1 MFHRYKVAA
10 QDALAR
16 AANMKGVSAGAE
28 DIINQRAQD
37 GKQNL
42 QEADSSSF
50 FRRMLFN
57 VFRSYGDTPMD
68 KKPPQ
73 YSRKGLRTRDINEY
87 LTSAQKKMQKYRHN
101 DAVDKEDTFDGSWSG
116 YKQYAEL
123 KSLRGG
129 KA

>member
-1 MFHRYKVAA
+1 
-10 QDALAR
+10 
-16 AANMKGVSAGAE
+16 MKGVSAGVE
-28 DIINQRAQD
+28 DIISQRGLAQ
-37 GKQNL
+37 KQNF
-42 QEADSSSF
+42 QEDGNI
-50 FRRMLFN
+50 FRRILFN
-57 VFRSYGDTPMD
+57 VFRSYGDTPME

-129 KA
+129 ARANA